1 MADLTPPVP
10 ETRQLVQTYGDGR
23 FRIAGAV
30 HEGSVI
36 VFPDRTFAWAAA
48 SIEDVSEASLASV
61 FAGADEIDILLL
73 GCGRAIGPVAPDLR
87 AALRRV
93 KIAVEPMDTGAAC
106 RTFNVL
112 VAEERR
118 VAAALIAVP

>member
-1 MADLTPPVP
+1 MADVTPPVP
-10 ETRQLVQTYGDGR
+10 EVRQLIQGYGEGR

-36 VFPDRTFAWAAA
+36 VFPDRTIGWTAAT
-48 SIEDVSEASLASV
+48 IEEASESSLGAV
-61 FAGADEIDILLL
+61 FAVADEIDILLL
-73 GCGRAIGPVAPDLR
+73 GCGRAMSPVAPALH
-87 AALRRV
+87 AAFRRV

-118 VAAALIAVP
+118 VAAALIAVR

>member
-1 MADLTPPVP
+1 MADITPPVP
-10 ETRQLVQTYGDGR
+10 EARQIVQGYGDGR
-23 FRIAGAV
+23 FRIAGLV

-36 VFPDRTFAWAAA
+36 VFPDRTVAWAAA
-48 SIEDVSEASLASV
+48 TIEEASESSLAAV
-61 FAGADEIDILLL
+61 FARADEIDILLL
-73 GCGRAIGPVAPDLR
+73 GCGRAMSPAVPGLR

-118 VAAALIAVP
+118 VAAALIAVR